1 MAGSLSNV
9 NDTFQSETTA
19 LVNAIQA
26 ADQMGIGRV
35 IFETDCVN
43 LKTGMT
49 TTTYDSSSLGFLV
62 SNMKF

>member
-1 MAGSLSNV
+1 MIPRRRGLGSYRRDSSNDVQFAIAGSLSNV

-35 IFETDCVN
+35 IFETDCQ
-43 LKTGMT
+43 
-49 TTTYDSSSLGFLV
+49 S
-62 SNMKF
+62 